1 MGDQLAKVEYCG
13 LAPGAIGFY
22 QVNAR
27 LPKELAAGEHEV
39 MLEIG
44 GARSNVV
51 TLPVGRK

>member
-1 MGDQLAKVEYCG
+1 
-13 LAPGAIGFY
+13 LAPGAIGYY

-27 LPKELAAGEHEV
+27 LPKKLAPGEHEV

-51 TLPVGRK
+51 TIPVGRK